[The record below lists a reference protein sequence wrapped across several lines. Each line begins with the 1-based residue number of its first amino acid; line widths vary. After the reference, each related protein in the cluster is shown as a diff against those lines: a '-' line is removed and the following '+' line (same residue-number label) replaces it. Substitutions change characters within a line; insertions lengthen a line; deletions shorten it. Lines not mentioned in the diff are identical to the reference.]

1 MSGKA
6 IIVEY
11 DEFMEWFVSAPPR
24 EVVPTDLI
32 KTLNLQGIAMTPESR
47 MFTQLVDA
55 LNQDWLLPNDRA
67 ISNANLSNLDLNT
80 DDKINAGLYR
90 RSDVPMIRMKT
101 RWVYMELSLE
111 FKTEGVRYDPFD
123 ESRPSGN
130 ASAMRQGIL
139 RQIMCYS
146 CYIFDNQ
153 RRTHHFM
160 LIIFGKMVRI
170 MRWDRSGVVATKPF
184 DYVAHPELLLRFIWR
199 FGRMSPAQRGHD
211 PTATRVAHDS
221 ALGKLMLERAKPPS
235 KSQDIRTQTSADG
248 ADQTHEQ
255 KCSQPMPPDTE
266 PTIPGDYPR
275 ALVDDAK
282 GYRYF
287 LVGKT
292 HFRASGLSGRGT
304 QTFVAIDEADP
315 YGPFVYLKDAWRAID
330 TDIKQEGKILERLN
344 SNDDGGPVPFV
355 PTVRCHGDV
364 KDQTTQSQEILR
376 KNKGESEVEGP
387 LKTLRHYRLVVNEV
401 GKPLT
406 CFHNMKQ
413 VVGLITLAIRAH
425 GEAYR
430 RKGLIHGDISPG
442 NVLIYPDL
450 VFNGE
455 GVLEEAPKPLLVDW
469 ESAKCANSAARQ
481 PNRTRGTWQFMSA
494 SVLGEPSRRIAVQD
508 DLESF
513 FHLLLHCAIRFCR
526 HNWSDVDVFMD
537 AYFDGYIEHEGV
549 IYGGK
554 EKLST
559 MRQGKLM
566 TPLGDLPL
574 CFYMPEKAAG
584 SSSLI
589 PSSDAVTNISSS
601 TAARMTGS
609 PPQSSA
615 SSASSTQPLKTGL
628 TKKAPPVT
636 HPINKSPADVKA
648 PTAVTRMDAFMLAI
662 APSAPKAKVPAKPN
676 PTIELTPAGRA
687 ELEPFAAELANHQ
700 AMFDLLRVHYWGTW
714 PDNDRCLDQLPSDY
728 KPNNKQR
735 VSTGI

>member
-1 MSGKA
+1 MSIPPA
-6 IIVEY
+6 Y
-11 DEFMEWFVSAPPR
+11 SRHFV
-24 EVVPTDLI
+24 
-32 KTLNLQGIAMTPESR
+32 
-47 MFTQLVDA
+47 
-55 LNQDWLLPNDRA
+55 
-67 ISNANLSNLDLNT
+67 
-80 DDKINAGLYR
+80 
-90 RSDVPMIRMKT
+90 
-101 RWVYMELSLE
+101 
-111 FKTEGVRYDPFD
+111 
-123 ESRPSGN
+123 
-130 ASAMRQGIL
+130 
-139 RQIMCYS
+139 
-146 CYIFDNQ
+146 
-153 RRTHHFM
+153 
-160 LIIFGKMVRI
+160 
-170 MRWDRSGVVATKPF
+170 
-184 DYVAHPELLLRFIWR
+184 
-199 FGRMSPAQRGHD
+199 
-211 PTATRVAHDS
+211 DS
-221 ALGKLMLERAKPPS
+221 VS
-235 KSQDIRTQTSADG
+235 
-248 ADQTHEQ
+248 
-255 KCSQPMPPDTE
+255 
-266 PTIPGDYPR
+266 
-275 ALVDDAK
+275 
-282 GYRYF
+282 
-287 LVGKT
+287 
-292 HFRASGLSGRGT
+292 
-304 QTFVAIDEADP
+304 
-315 YGPFVYLKDAWRAID
+315 
-330 TDIKQEGKILERLN
+330 
-344 SNDDGGPVPFV
+344 
-355 PTVRCHGDV
+355 
-364 KDQTTQSQEILR
+364 
-376 KNKGESEVEGP
+376 
-387 LKTLRHYRLVVNEV
+387 
-401 GKPLT
+401 
-406 CFHNMKQ
+406 
-413 VVGLITLAIRAH
+413 AH

-481 PNRTRGTWQFMSA
+481 PNRTRVRCHSCTLFALALIRSSQGTWQFMSA

-636 HPINKSPADVKA
+636 HPINKVFEAFLSRLSAHYALYVKPRTISTLETPPQSPADVKA